1 MNLWLNKDFVIIKV
15 KMKKQN
21 RLTPEINS
29 SSMADIAFLLLI
41 FFLVTTSIISDK
53 GLYIQLPQYQT
64 EQEPVDIPQRNLF
77 TISINANGNLL
88 VENKTYQG
96 SYPDLK
102 GDISKFILNN
112 GRDPSSSD
120 SPEKAIVSFKT
131 SRNTI
136 YKDYIAVLDI
146 IKSAYNQIYADNAG
160 ISLEEWRMLANKHNT
175 PELEALFN
183 KGREGF
189 PMNISIAEPF

>member
-1 MNLWLNKDFVIIKV
+1 
-15 KMKKQN
+15 MKKQN
-21 RLTPEINS
+21 RLSPEINS

-77 TISINANGNLL
+77 TISINADGNLL

-96 SYPDLK
+96 SFPDLK
-102 GDISKFILNN
+102 EDISKFILNN
-112 GRDPSSSD
+112 GRDQSSSD

-131 SRNTI
+131 SRSTT
-136 YKDYIAVLDI
+136 YKDYITVLDI

-160 ISLEEWRMLANKHNT
+160 ISLEEWRALANKHNT
-175 PELEALFN
+175 PESEALFN